1 MKHLPAQASRKV
13 IASPAFVLPVLVLLA
28 AGGCARKEQAPVPPA
43 PQRVRTVLAAE
54 RMTAQ
59 ELASYGS
66 ISFQKKADVTA
77 RVDGTVTEITAME
90 GASVEKGEL
99 LARLTNIQL
108 ELRKRQAESAA
119 SSARSE
125 LALAQARLWEGQLQ
139 VEARIAGIER
149 SELELASKRREL
161 EELAKTL
168 KNKEQLL
175 SVGGTTEEAMTSL
188 RLSYAATETGVR
200 LLEKDLEI
208 RRIGLRDAD
217 IISRG
222 LAVPRDEAARRRL
235 LVQIGTQ
242 TIAAETEVARA
253 RADSA
258 AVELGAAEQLLAEL
272 DIRAPL
278 SGIVGA
284 RYVEAGEH
292 AAADAKLFTLISTGE
307 VYAVFPV
314 PEAEAQRVALGA
326 AVDVSVDAL
335 GGAPFRARVALISP
349 LIDPQAG
356 TVTVKAILANP
367 SMRMK
372 PGMFTR
378 VKLVYG
384 SPRRVVVIPAS
395 AIAQK
400 KGNAARVFTV
410 VNRRVFAKEATLG
423 RELGGSWTVEDG
435 LRAGEW
441 LVDSPSLLLREGE
454 EVETE

>member
-1 MKHLPAQASRKV
+1 VTHLVRVVPGLAPLARGLLTLAV
-13 IASPAFVLPVLVLLA
+13 LA
-28 AGGCARKEQAPVPPA
+28 ASGCAGRENEPAPAA
-43 PQRVRTVLAAE
+43 PQRVRTVIAVEQVA
-54 RMTAQ
+54 AQ
-59 ELASYGS
+59 ELSSYGS

-77 RVDGTVTEITAME
+77 RVDGTVTEITAVE
-90 GASVEKGEL
+90 GASVQKGEL

-125 LALAQARLWEGQLQ
+125 LSLAQARLWEGQLQ

-149 SELELASKRREL
+149 GELELASKRRER

-175 SVGGTTEEAMTSL
+175 SVGGTTEEAMSSL

-217 IISRG
+217 IVSRG
-222 LAVPRDEAARRRL
+222 LTVPRDEAARRRM

-242 TIAAETEVARA
+242 TLAAETEVAKA
-253 RADSA
+253 RADCA
-258 AVELGAAEQLLAEL
+258 AVELGAAEQLLAEQ

-292 AAADAKLFTLISTGE
+292 AAADARLFTLISTGE

-314 PEAEAQRVALGA
+314 PEADAQRVVAGA
-326 AVDVSVDAL
+326 PVDVSLDAL

-372 PGMFTR
+372 PGMFAR
-378 VKLVYG
+378 VRLVYG
-384 SPRRVVVIPAS
+384 SPRKVVVIPAS

-400 KGNAARVFTV
+400 KGNTARVFTV

-423 RELGGSWTVEDG
+423 RELSGSWTVEEG
-435 LRAGEW
+435 LRPGER

-454 EVETE
+454 EVEAE

>member
-1 MKHLPAQASRKV
+1 VKHFAL
-13 IASPAFVLPVLVLLA
+13 IVLGLALLA
-28 AGGCARKEQAPVPPA
+28 LALLATGGCARGEQAPAPAA
-43 PQRVRTVLAAE
+43 PQRVRTVIAAE
-54 RMTAQ
+54 QMTAQ

-66 ISFQKKADVTA
+66 ISFQKKVDVTA
-77 RVDGTVTEITAME
+77 RVDGTVTEITAVE

-149 SELELASKRREL
+149 GELELASKRREL
-161 EELAKTL
+161 DELAKTL

-175 SVGGTTEEAMTSL
+175 SVGGTTEEAMSSL

-217 IISRG
+217 IVSRG
-222 LAVPRDEAARRRL
+222 LTVPRDEVARRRM

-242 TIAAETEVARA
+242 TLAAETEVARA

-258 AVELGAAEQLLAEL
+258 AVELGAAEQLLAEQ

-314 PEAEAQRVALGA
+314 PEAEAQHVEPGA
-326 AVDVSVDAL
+326 AVDVSLDAL
-335 GGAPFRARVALISP
+335 GGAPFRAHVALDRSAGGHRDGESHP
-349 LIDPQAG
+349 RQPEHEDETWDVRPGEACVRQPAQGGRDPGERDRAEEGKHGAG
-356 TVTVKAILANP
+356 VHGREP
-367 SMRMK
+367 
-372 PGMFTR
+372 PGVR
-378 VKLVYG
+378 EGGDAGPGDGRKLDRG
-384 SPRRVVVIPAS
+384 GR
-395 AIAQK
+395 
-400 KGNAARVFTV
+400 AARGG
-410 VNRRVFAKEATLG
+410 EARGFPVAPAEGG
-423 RELGGSWTVEDG
+423 RKG
-435 LRAGEW
+435 
-441 LVDSPSLLLREGE
+441 
-454 EVETE
+454 

>member
-1 MKHLPAQASRKV
+1 MKHLPAAASRKAL
-13 IASPAFVLPVLVLLA
+13 ASLTFIVLA
-28 AGGCARKEQAPVPPA
+28 AGGCARREQAPAAIA

-77 RVDGTVTEITAME
+77 RVDGTVTELSAVE
-90 GASVEKGEL
+90 GASVEKGDL

-200 LLEKDLEI
+200 LMEKDLEI

-217 IISRG
+217 IVSRG
-222 LAVPRDEAARRRL
+222 LTVPRDEAARRRM

-242 TIAAETEVARA
+242 TLAAETEVARA

-292 AAADAKLFTLISTGE
+292 AAADAKLVTLISTEE

-314 PEAEAQRVALGA
+314 SETESQRVAPGA

-372 PGMFTR
+372 PGMFAR

-384 SPRRVVVIPAS
+384 SPRRVIVIPAS

-400 KGNAARVFTV
+400 KGKTARVFTV

-423 RELGGSWTVEDG
+423 QELGDSWTVEDG
-435 LRAGEW
+435 LRAGES

>member
-1 MKHLPAQASRKV
+1 VKHLPAAASRKAL
-13 IASPAFVLPVLVLLA
+13 ASLTFIVLA
-28 AGGCARKEQAPVPPA
+28 AGGCARREQAPAAIA

-77 RVDGTVTEITAME
+77 RVDGTVTELSAVE
-90 GASVEKGEL
+90 GASVEKGDL

-200 LLEKDLEI
+200 LMEKDLEI

-217 IISRG
+217 IVSRG
-222 LAVPRDEAARRRL
+222 LTVPRDEAARRRM

-242 TIAAETEVARA
+242 TLAAETEVARA

-292 AAADAKLFTLISTGE
+292 AAADAKLVTLISTEE

-314 PEAEAQRVALGA
+314 SETESQRVAPGA

-372 PGMFTR
+372 PGMFAR

-384 SPRRVVVIPAS
+384 SPRRVIVIPAS

-400 KGNAARVFTV
+400 KGKTARVFTV

-423 RELGGSWTVEDG
+423 QELGDSWTVEDG
-435 LRAGEW
+435 LRAGES

>member
-1 MKHLPAQASRKV
+1 MKRIGRAGLGLAPLSLSFLALAV
-13 IASPAFVLPVLVLLA
+13 LA
-28 AGGCARKEQAPVPPA
+28 AGGCARREQAIAPVA
-43 PQRVRTVLAAE
+43 LQRVRTVIAAE
-54 RMTAQ
+54 QMTAQ

-77 RVDGTVTEITAME
+77 RVDGTVTEITVVE
-90 GASVEKGEL
+90 GDSVEKGEL

-108 ELRKRQAESAA
+108 ELRKSQAESAA

-125 LALAQARLWEGQLQ
+125 LSLAQARLWEGQLQ

-149 SELELASKRREL
+149 GELELASKRREL
-161 EELAKTL
+161 DELSKTL

-175 SVGGTTEEAMTSL
+175 SVGGTTEEAMSSL
-188 RLSYAATETGVR
+188 RLSYAATQTGVR

-217 IISRG
+217 IVSRG
-222 LAVPRDEAARRRL
+222 LTVPRDEAARRRM

-242 TIAAETEVARA
+242 TLAAETEVARA

-258 AVELGAAEQLLAEL
+258 AVELGAAEQLLAEQ

-292 AAADAKLFTLISTGE
+292 ATADAKLFTLISTGE

-314 PEAEAQRVALGA
+314 PEAEAQRVQPGA
-326 AVDVSVDAL
+326 AVEVSLDAL

-372 PGMFTR
+372 PGMFAR

-384 SPRRVVVIPAS
+384 SPRKAVVIPAS

-400 KGNAARVFTV
+400 KGNTARVFTV

-423 RELGGSWTVEDG
+423 RELGGSWTVEGG
-435 LRAGEW
+435 LRAGER

-454 EVETE
+454 EVDVE

>member
-1 MKHLPAQASRKV
+1 VKHLPAAASRKAL
-13 IASPAFVLPVLVLLA
+13 ASLTFIVLA
-28 AGGCARKEQAPVPPA
+28 AGGCARREQAPAAIA

-77 RVDGTVTEITAME
+77 RVDGTVTELSAVE
-90 GASVEKGEL
+90 GASVEKGDL

-200 LLEKDLEI
+200 LMEKDLEI

-217 IISRG
+217 IVSRG
-222 LAVPRDEAARRRL
+222 LTVPRDEAARRRM

-242 TIAAETEVARA
+242 TLAAETEVARA

-292 AAADAKLFTLISTGE
+292 AAADAKLVTLISTGE

-314 PEAEAQRVALGA
+314 SETESQRVAPGA

-372 PGMFTR
+372 PGMFVR

-384 SPRRVVVIPAS
+384 SPRRVIVIPAS

-400 KGNAARVFTV
+400 KGNTARVFTV
-410 VNRRVFAKEATLG
+410 VNPRGFAKEATLG
-423 RELGGSWTVEDG
+423 QELGDSWTVEDG
-435 LRAGEW
+435 LRAGES

>member
-1 MKHLPAQASRKV
+1 MKHLPAAASRKTL
-13 IASPAFVLPVLVLLA
+13 ASLTFIVLA
-28 AGGCARKEQAPVPPA
+28 AGGCARREQAPAAIA

-77 RVDGTVTEITAME
+77 RVDGTVTELSAVE
-90 GASVEKGEL
+90 GASVEKGDL

-200 LLEKDLEI
+200 LMEKDLEI

-217 IISRG
+217 IVSRG
-222 LAVPRDEAARRRL
+222 LTVPRDEAARRRM

-242 TIAAETEVARA
+242 TLAAETEVARA

-292 AAADAKLFTLISTGE
+292 AAADAKLVTLISTGE

-314 PEAEAQRVALGA
+314 SETESQRVAPGA

-372 PGMFTR
+372 PGMFVR

-384 SPRRVVVIPAS
+384 SPRRVIVIPAS

-400 KGNAARVFTV
+400 KGNTARVFTV

-423 RELGGSWTVEDG
+423 QELGDSWTVEDG
-435 LRAGEW
+435 LRAGES